1 VADPPRYPDT
11 GDDTGLGSGR
21 GSTTSTPR
29 WVKLAGIIAIAL
41 VLLLV
46 IILHLLGG
54 FGPGLHTPGGD
65 IPPSSV
71 RKP

>member
-1 VADPPRYPDT
+1 VADPPRYPDN
-11 GDDTGLGSGR
+11 GLGSR
-21 GSTTSTPR
+21 RESTTSTPR

-65 IPPSSV
+65 TPPSSV
-71 RKP
+71 RQP